1 MAFLFRNKQMT
12 AKSLPNELVFAT
24 FSLRSECAQAEIRN
38 VHMPK
43 VEWVKMGLDLGLR
56 GGVKKGFG
64 SDGIL
69 ELQTRF
75 RGQMAT
81 TQQVLNSSRCPWLTD
96 AHYSEFN
103 KQFTLNVL
111 RLMAFSASCS
121 FILAVSPKNKATLFA
136 QQSNIHTYIHAYM
149 ETDVTGQ
156 Q

>member
-1 MAFLFRNKQMT
+1 MP

-43 VEWVKMGLDLGLR
+43 VEWVKMGLDLGLMLMLGLR
-56 GGVKKGFG
+56 RGVKKGFG

-121 FILAVSPKNKATLFA
+121 FILAVSPKNKATLFV